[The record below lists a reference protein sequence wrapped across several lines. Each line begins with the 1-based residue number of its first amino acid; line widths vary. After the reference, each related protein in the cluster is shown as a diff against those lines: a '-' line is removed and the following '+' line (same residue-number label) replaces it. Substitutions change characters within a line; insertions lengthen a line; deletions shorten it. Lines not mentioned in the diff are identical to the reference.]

1 MSNKSFDRGLRL
13 HPPGKRIRPG
23 FTLVELLVV
32 IGIIAL
38 LISILLPALSK
49 ARESAKTVVCLSNL
63 RSIMQAATNYSSDY
77 HGYMLPCGI
86 VRGDW
91 WCNLLVDNGFLTAP
105 DGKNKG
111 PQSGSVFACPSGN
124 FDTFPPDLTNNILVP
139 ASRTDDRN
147 SMSTEHA
154 SYAGGPTIHLW
165 YGCNANE
172 GTATQS
178 GHPVRRVAA
187 AKDKYQPMSV
197 IKKSAEMVMFFDGL
211 VYHLDTNPNRL
222 SARHG
227 GKTMTNLA
235 FFDGHAATF
244 RTEDLPGGIAGKP
257 ATCFSITELKKM
269 RPGGPMWLLEQQY

>member
-1 MSNKSFDRGLRL
+1 MSNKSLNRVLRL

-63 RSIMQAATNYSSDY
+63 RSIMQAATNYTSDY

-105 DGKNKG
+105 DGNKVG
-111 PQSGSVFACPSGN
+111 FQPGSVFACPSGN
-124 FDTFPPDLTNNILVP
+124 FDTLPPDLTLSATVP
-139 ASRTDDRN
+139 ANRIDDRS
-147 SMSTEHA
+147 SMSSSQA
-154 SYAGGPTIHLW
+154 SFAGGPTIYLW

-172 GTATQS
+172 GTTTQS
-178 GHPVRRVAA
+178 GHPVRRIAA
-187 AKDKYQPMSV
+187 ATDKYQPMSV
-197 IKKSAEMVMFFDGL
+197 IKKSAEMVMFYDGL
-211 VYHLDTNPNRL
+211 VYHLDVNPSRL
-222 SARHG
+222 SARHA

-235 FFDGHAATF
+235 FFDGHAASY
-244 RTEDLPGGIAGKP
+244 RTADLPGGIQGKP
-257 ATCFSITELKKM
+257 LTAFSLAELKKM